1 MVLRFVMIFS
11 LNLARKYFPV
21 PLYGCRG
28 GVLGTAV
35 MEYTLNDPA
44 QVLRQLPALV
54 APVLHVFLVLWGLL
68 DCFFGFRIFRATL
81 KILMAFAF
89 AVLGPSVAARVFP
102 GSVPAFLVA
111 GVIGLVLGFV
121 VGWYLYK
128 VGVVA
133 MALFA
138 GFVLSAPFVAGM
150 GANAFLA
157 QCGVALAAGVVAFFL
172 LEPIVI
178 ASTALTGAYRV
189 VFGVLF
195 FMGGQNL
202 MNYINGGA
210 SYEDLFLGMG
220 RIPMYATLLLAAL
233 GGFLQFSSWR
243 REGRSSKE
251 EAEED

>member
-1 MVLRFVMIFS
+1 MLVS
-11 LNLARKYFPV
+11 
-21 PLYGCRG
+21 
-28 GVLGTAV
+28 AV
-35 MEYTLNDPA
+35 MEYALNDPA
-44 QVLRQLPALV
+44 QVMRQLPALV
-54 APVLHVFLVLWGLL
+54 APVLHAFLVLWGLL

-89 AVLGPSVAARVFP
+89 AVLGASVAARIMP

-111 GVIGLVLGFV
+111 GVVGLIVGFV

-128 VGVVA
+128 AGVVV
-133 MALFA
+133 MALFG

-157 QCGVALAAGVVAFFL
+157 QCGVALVAGVVAFFL

-189 VFGVLF
+189 LFGVLF

-202 MNYINGGA
+202 MDYIEGGA
-210 SYEDLFLGMG
+210 SYEDLFLGMDKV
-220 RIPMYATLLLAAL
+220 PMYATLLLAAL
-233 GGFLQFSSWR
+233 GGFVQFSAWR
-243 REGRSSKE
+243 REGRPAKE
-251 EAEED
+251 ESAED